1 MTIRSIPGY
10 FLILL
15 AFGVGVAQT
24 PSHAANLNTLTG
36 YYHNHHAV
44 NQNSLEVLQLPGGK
58 IKFHLLALWVS
69 PYNRQNLHIG
79 ELRGIV
85 ALEDNTAVYASERCK
100 VTMKFLRAKV
110 VVTQSGAAGDCD
122 FGANVSATGTY
133 RKLDGRRPKFDF

>member
-1 MTIRSIPGY
+1 MTIRSISGY
-10 FLILL
+10 FLMLF
-15 AFGVGVAQT
+15 AFGITVAQT
-24 PSHAANLNTLTG
+24 PSRAPKLNTVTG

-58 IKFHLLALWVS
+58 IKFYLLALWVS
-69 PYNRQNLHIG
+69 PYNRENLHIG

-85 ALEDNTAVYASERCK
+85 ALEDNTAAYASERCK

-110 VVTQSGAAGDCD
+110 VVTQSDAVGDCD
-122 FGANVSATGTY
+122 FGASVSATGTY